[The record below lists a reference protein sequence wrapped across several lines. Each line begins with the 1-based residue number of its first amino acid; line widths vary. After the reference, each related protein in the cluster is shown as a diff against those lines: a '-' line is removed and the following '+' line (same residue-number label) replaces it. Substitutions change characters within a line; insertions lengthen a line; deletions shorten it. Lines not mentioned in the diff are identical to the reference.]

1 MSLLARL
8 ELPANNLHPVD
19 MDYLQVITLA
29 IASVAVILSLW
40 QFFTRHMPFVGISK
54 GVLNYDNTTGYSV
67 DLTLRNWGDI
77 QANTIRI
84 ILESEDFSRQPYS
97 PNRTLNVLFPNQET
111 LVVWGAA
118 ISEKARS
125 SFEIESVIQVDL
137 K

>member
-54 GVLNYDNTTGYSV
+54 GVSTMTT
-67 DLTLRNWGDI
+67 
-77 QANTIRI
+77 
-84 ILESEDFSRQPYS
+84 P
-97 PNRTLNVLFPNQET
+97 P
-111 LVVWGAA
+111 A
-118 ISEKARS
+118 IAL
-125 SFEIESVIQVDL
+125 I
-137 K
+137 